1 MARCTAT
8 RNLEVHHKRIDGGN
22 RLNNAQVLCQKCHVN
37 TSSFGT
43 HGHNPPD
50 FSETT
55 KQEAL
60 KQAGHRCE
68 CTKDNCHN

>member
-1 MARCTAT
+1 MTRCTTT
-8 RNLEVHHKRIDGGN
+8 RNLEVHHKRTDGGKE
-22 RLNNAQVLCQKCHVN
+22 LSNAQVLCHDCHVN
-37 TSSFGT
+37 TGSYGT

-60 KQAGHRCE
+60 RQANNRCE
-68 CTKDNCHN
+68 CTKVNCHN

>member
-8 RNLEVHHKRIDGGN
+8 RNLEVHHKRVDGGN
-22 RLNNAQVLCQKCHVN
+22 GLNNAQVLCQKCHVN
-37 TSSFGT
+37 TGSYGT

-60 KQAGHRCE
+60 EKASHRCE
-68 CTKDNCHN
+68 CAKDNCHS